1 MSIKKITIKNCKSI
15 EFLELNL
22 SKNINCFLGINN
34 VGKSNIMKII
44 HFFYTN
50 LTREFYDDSM
60 FSKSNPY
67 NDEVEISIE
76 YDFKELVDKVQG
88 SINVSNGFLDD
99 FFSNINFSQF
109 HNGLDPLNDIVEKVK
124 KFVDKYIEKDKCT
137 LTLKYNRKNK
147 SINWN
152 IKDYEFRAFV
162 SVRFPVFFLESRN
175 IDLYNWESIWKLIGE
190 IAPFRKKISIT
201 RNIEGI
207 FELDDEGQDNY
218 DTVIQDIISEIEKS
232 NIRIERSNIYEKI
245 SQIIQLQLGGKNFE
259 YETHKLKIGSYGMN
273 SYSFMSLYVKLILR
287 LFNNKHLSSP
297 LIMIDEPELHLHLKK
312 IEQFT
317 REIKEYERFSTTK
330 WIFAT
335 HSPTFV
341 KNIIVEHVDYEMF
354 HVTNTEFFNNS
365 YVSRI
370 NGFKEKKHKLIS
382 DNEANLFFSEVCLFV
397 EGDTELE
404 VFRNSN
410 LRVLYPKLNNID
422 IYAFEGKEDKLKL
435 VNPNDRKTKINYLVM
450 IDMDKILNYSPKKKK
465 YKLSGGTY
473 LNVIKNKNIINREKY
488 HYTKKFNDT
497 YRVRSEITQRLTSN
511 KFEVDSTGLC
521 IEQSDERTELIELI
535 QQYYDQYNFFPLETT
550 IEGAL
555 INKRNYHLFYQWIKD
570 YDWNQENFDN
580 LYSILQTEDH
590 KTTFLRLIFFGKTD
604 WFSSEKEG
612 NNQNFVEKL
621 KVIREIRKQLKESTL
636 DFGDKTSGWVT
647 NYLNW
652 FFNRE
657 LHIEKSD
664 DIFVNRNLFQM
675 SFPELG
681 KVIEKLEKMV

>member
-22 SKNINCFLGINN
+22 NMNINCFIGINN

-44 HFFYTN
+44 HFFHTN

-88 SINVSNGFLDD
+88 SFNVSNGFLDD
-99 FFSNINFSQF
+99 IFSNINFSQF

-124 KFVDKYIEKDKCT
+124 KFVDKYVEEDKCT

-190 IAPFRKKISIT
+190 IAPFRKKVSIT
-201 RNIEGI
+201 GNIEGV
-207 FELDDEGQDNY
+207 FELDDEGQNNY
-218 DTVIQDIISEIEKS
+218 DIVIQDIISEIEKS
-232 NIRIERSNIYEKI
+232 NIRIQQSNIYEKI
-245 SQIIQLQLGGKNFE
+245 SQIIQLQLGGKGFE
-259 YETHKLKIGSYGMN
+259 YETHKLQIGSYGMN

-341 KNIIVEHVDYEMF
+341 KNIIVEHVDYEIF
-354 HVTNTEFFNNS
+354 HVTNTEFFNKS

-404 VFRNSN
+404 VFRNNN

-465 YKLSGGTY
+465 YKLSGSAY

-497 YRVRSEITQRLTSN
+497 FRVRSEITQRLTTN

-521 IEQSDERTELIELI
+521 IEQSDERTELFELI

-550 IEGAL
+550 IEGTL
-555 INKRNYHLFYQWIKD
+555 INKRNYHLFYQWIKE
-570 YDWNQENFDN
+570 YDWNQQDFDN

-612 NNQNFVEKL
+612 NNQNFVGKL

-652 FFNRE
+652 FFDRE
-657 LHIEKSD
+657 LNIENSN
-664 DIFVNRNLFQM
+664 DIFVNRNLFQTR
-675 SFPELG
+675 FPELG